1 MLQEPWDEILLKL
14 ERDELLDHEAEE
26 LLVAL
31 LKCREQAKQDDDV
44 ETNMLLRPGIV
55 LTKWQLKEKELR
67 EKV

>member
-1 MLQEPWDEILLKL
+1 MLQEPWDELLL

-31 LKCREQAKQDDDV
+31 LKCRERAKQDDDV